1 MSTGGDID
9 VTIPGSES
17 SVDDAAR
24 WLEGLRDNA
33 SSAANLFAKN
43 GSGTGVGGEVG
54 LAVGTYSTTL
64 CDAVKNVHDRAE
76 KAADV
81 IRSFADQLLWR
92 KNDMKEHLETAS
104 GDGLQVDGNI
114 IRYPAQVSSPGK
126 FPRKGSKKARD
137 DWFAA
142 DDAYVNYLA

>member
-43 GSGTGVGGEVG
+43 GSGTGVG
-54 LAVGTYSTTL
+54 
-64 CDAVKNVHDRAE
+64 VK
-76 KAADV
+76 
-81 IRSFADQLLWR
+81 S
-92 KNDMKEHLETAS
+92 
-104 GDGLQVDGNI
+104 
-114 IRYPAQVSSPGK
+114 VSP
-126 FPRKGSKKARD
+126 
-137 DWFAA
+137 
-142 DDAYVNYLA
+142 

>member
-92 KNDMKEHLETAS
+92 KNDMKEHL
-104 GDGLQVDGNI
+104 
-114 IRYPAQVSSPGK
+114 
-126 FPRKGSKKARD
+126 
-137 DWFAA
+137 
-142 DDAYVNYLA
+142 

>member
-92 KNDMKEHLETAS
+92 KNDISSDIPRKCHHLES
-104 GDGLQVDGNI
+104 FHG
-114 IRYPAQVSSPGK
+114 
-126 FPRKGSKKARD
+126 KARRKPEMIG
-137 DWFAA
+137 
-142 DDAYVNYLA
+142 LPLMKRTTTT